1 MEEEQLA
8 RMILFFLML
17 VLVIFYVIKYLLE
30 ARMKPVPAIGIYLS
44 FYTFMAFCTWLFCI
58 PTEKMDKTE
67 SESIKT
73 TPIVT
78 PIVTPTDIK
87 IVTPTTPT
95 VISDGL

>member
-58 PTEKMDKTE
+58 PTETAGETE
-67 SESIKT
+67 SINNDTSTNTSTNTSTVI
-73 TPIVT
+73 
-78 PIVTPTDIK
+78 PTD
-87 IVTPTTPT
+87 TSTNT
-95 VISDGL
+95 